1 MKRILVVDDDVGL
14 LLAYRLT
21 LENED
26 IDLYATDDYRKA
38 QLIVKRVDIDLVILD
53 LVMKPRGDL
62 LARRLISIRPDLKI
76 IFISGYYKTDEI
88 VRQLEFKVYGVFVK
102 PLSPVM
108 YATSPSLNLSSKS
121 SYSRCRLSSSPNP
134 NASPTFTV
142 RSVSSTPL
150 LNPISY
156 T

>member
-1 MKRILVVDDDVGL
+1 MKRILVVDDDVDL

-21 LENED
+21 LEKEG

-102 PLSPVM
+102 PLDPDVLRRLVESEDYVDFLQNSPEM
-108 YATSPSLNLSSKS
+108 SGLNL
-121 SYSRCRLSSSPNP
+121 CPDM
-134 NASPTFTV
+134 
-142 RSVSSTPL
+142 
-150 LNPISY
+150 
-156 T
+156 